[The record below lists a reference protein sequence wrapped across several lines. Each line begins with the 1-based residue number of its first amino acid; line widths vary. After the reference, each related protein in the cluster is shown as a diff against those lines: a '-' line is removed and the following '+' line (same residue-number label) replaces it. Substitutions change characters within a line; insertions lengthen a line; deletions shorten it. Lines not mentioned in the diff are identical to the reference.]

1 MPVARQRHGRS
12 EGFAAR
18 QHEAFVERMLRE
30 VAKLVA
36 NKSHGLGYLEPA
48 AYERTVDVLLS
59 AASDP
64 VIRKRPEGAWTH
76 EVWDRA
82 FAR

>member
-1 MPVARQRHGRS
+1 MRILLRHG
-12 EGFAAR
+12 AADASDPR
-18 QHEAFVERMLRE
+18 QAERMLRE

-36 NKSHGLGYLEPA
+36 NNRHGLGYLEPA

-64 VIRKRPEGAWTH
+64 VIRRRPEAAWTH

>member
-1 MPVARQRHGRS
+1 
-12 EGFAAR
+12 
-18 QHEAFVERMLRE
+18 MLRE

-36 NKSHGLGYLEPA
+36 NNRHGLGYREPA

-64 VIRKRPEGAWTH
+64 VIRRRPEAAWTH

-82 FAR
+82 FIR

>member
-1 MPVARQRHGRS
+1 VRIVVRHSAADAADPRL
-12 EGFAAR
+12 AAR
-18 QHEAFVERMLRE
+18 MLGE

-36 NKSHGLGYLEPA
+36 NDRHGLGYLEPA

-59 AASDP
+59 AAANP
-64 VIRKRPEGAWTH
+64 VIRRRPEGAWTH
-76 EVWDRA
+76 AVWDRA